1 MKWGRQNAVREQSGQ
16 SDGTQPRHPRES
28 VPAPPDIFDAYATR
42 LHATQPKTA
51 QLTRTRRSPRARAHR
66 RQLKD
71 FRGLPSTHVCCSR
84 KNEGGL
90 CGIVRCAFGQCTSI
104 VIALLGQRA
113 FVWCVWDMMLPPHRA
128 RAKRRRR
135 KQGAIVRGSW
145 TSLSSDIWS
154 MALQFLSTERI
165 AKVAA
170 ACKLFQ
176 RLSVARDS
184 YHTVRLSSLTT
195 PWQDWARRDRVRSRL
210 AAASPALADAS
221 VSATILDLIFAVRVS
236 PAMLCAILRGGAS
249 RDRRRGVA
257 CVPVAV
263 QQG

>member
-1 MKWGRQNAVREQSGQ
+1 MINITNVPQGLIIMENA
-16 SDGTQPRHPRES
+16 
-28 VPAPPDIFDAYATR
+28 
-42 LHATQPKTA
+42 
-51 QLTRTRRSPRARAHR
+51 
-66 RQLKD
+66 
-71 FRGLPSTHVCCSR
+71 
-84 KNEGGL
+84 
-90 CGIVRCAFGQCTSI
+90 
-104 VIALLGQRA
+104 ALLRA
-113 FVWCVWDMMLPPHRA
+113 IIEN
-128 RAKRRRR
+128 
-135 KQGAIVRGSW
+135 AIDGIITIDERG
-145 TSLSSDIWS
+145 
-154 MALQFLSTERI
+154 RI
-165 AKVAA
+165 ETINPA